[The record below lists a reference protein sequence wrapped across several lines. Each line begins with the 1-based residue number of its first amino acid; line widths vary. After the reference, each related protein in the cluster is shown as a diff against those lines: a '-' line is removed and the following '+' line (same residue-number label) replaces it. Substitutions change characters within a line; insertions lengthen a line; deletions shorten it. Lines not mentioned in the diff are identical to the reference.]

1 MADETKWS
9 LTLED
14 RTSGPAEQMIARLER
29 LKASVEGD
37 RRAFGELNRSMRG
50 ASSGAT
56 NASAAFD
63 AQHRRVSEL
72 RGQLGGAAGAF
83 HNLGGATSSA
93 TKHTKASAK
102 PTLGAAEALERM
114 GIRTGFAESQLGKF
128 VSMVRG
134 GAGASAL
141 FTAGAAGLVLA
152 LVAVAAAT
160 VAATVAVAKYAFAQA
175 GAAREER
182 QRLEVL
188 ALLRGRS
195 RTAMADSEALQGAID
210 RTAASTGA
218 AREELVGYAES
229 AYRAGLRGSAL
240 EQALRGAAYRG
251 AALGERWGR
260 AFVFMSAEAGR
271 AGQDLRRLADDAE
284 ERYSGL
290 AQRRLRNGGQLWRRF
305 TENIAGLFRG
315 INLEPLLKSLSKFVS
330 LFSTSNEV
338 GRTLKGTFENFF
350 NGVVEGLSKLVDRTT
365 EYVELGTL
373 GALRLRNAWLFFQ
386 IGVLRSLND
395 MSDALDNFFGRVAD
409 FDAGLPDWVRS
420 GLDMAVGLQ
429 TGIDAGAVRARA
441 AAARMADGVA
451 ETFRKRAKIA
461 SPSKLFAGFGDNLAE
476 GVAVGVERTTPE
488 ARTAIGE
495 LVSAPSLAD
504 MQRAGADSP
513 ASSSARPTVTIG
525 DVTISIQADGKT
537 AEDVFDELRSRI
549 AELFETAA
557 LQMGAPA

>member
-37 RRAFGELNRSMRG
+37 RRAFGELNRSMR
-50 ASSGAT
+50 ATSSRAT
-56 NASAAFD
+56 NTSAAFD
-63 AQHRRVSEL
+63 AQHRRIAEL
-72 RGQLGGAAGAF
+72 RGQLGGASGAF
-83 HNLGGATSSA
+83 NNLSGAAARA
-93 TKHTKASAK
+93 TKHTKASEK
-102 PTLGAAEALERM
+102 PTIGAAEALERM
-114 GIRTGFAESQLGKF
+114 GIRTGFAESRFGKLF
-128 VSMVRG
+128 SMMRG
-134 GAGASAL
+134 GAGAGAL
-141 FTAGAAGLVLA
+141 LTAGTATVVLG
-152 LVAVAAAT
+152 LVAVAAAAI
-160 VAATVAVAKYAFAQA
+160 AAGIAVTKYAFAQA
-175 GAAREER
+175 SAAREER

-195 RTAMADSEALQGAID
+195 QTAMADAQGLQESID
-210 RTAASTGA
+210 RAAASTGA
-218 AREELVGYAES
+218 SREQLAGYAEA
-229 AYRAGLRGSAL
+229 AYRAGLRGRAL
-240 EQALRGAAYRG
+240 DETLRGAGVRG
-251 AALGERWGR
+251 AAMGERWGR
-260 AFVFMSAEAGR
+260 QFVFMAAQAGR
-271 AGQDLRRLADDAE
+271 AGQDIGRLADDAE
-284 ERYSGL
+284 ERFGGL
-290 AQRRLRNGGQLWRRF
+290 ASRNLRAPTELWRRF
-305 TENIAGLFRG
+305 TEGISSLFAD
-315 INLEPLLKSLSKFVS
+315 IDLEPLLESLSKFVS
-330 LFSTSNEV
+330 LFSENNEV
-338 GRTLKGTFENFF
+338 GKTLKGTFTNYF
-350 NGVVEGLSKLVDRTT
+350 NGVVEGLAMLVDRTT

-373 GALRLRNAWLFFQ
+373 GALRLRNGWLFFQ
-386 IGVLRSLND
+386 ISVMRSLAD
-395 MSDALDNFFGRVAD
+395 MSDALVGFFGQFAD
-409 FDAGLPDWVRS
+409 FHASLPDWVKN

-504 MQRAGADSP
+504 VQRAGADAP